1 MVSTQSVP
9 LHFQS
14 RTVGLLSIIIIII
27 EMLGDL
33 QDFEVHIL
41 VLSGHHPDYPLP
53 RPKKYTAHSSSLGIA
68 FVQWKTTQEFLQP
81 PMFAEPGNLIL

>member
-14 RTVGLLSIIIIII
+14 RAVGLLSIIIIII

-33 QDFEVHIL
+33 QHFEVHIL

-53 RPKKYTAHSSSLGIA
+53 RPKKYTARSSSLGIA

-81 PMFAEPGNLIL
+81 PMFAELGNLIL